1 MKKMHILVMLMFSQS
16 GFAQDLTAVMD
27 LYAEE
32 GQHNRIK
39 SPFNGVMLVAKNDKI
54 LLKKAYGFYNR
65 EKNTANK
72 TDSRFLIGSV
82 TKQFTAMLVMQQV
95 EKGLLS
101 LDKTVSDY
109 LPYFPKEKGQQMTL
123 HRLLSHTSGLPH
135 YEGLKRL
142 GIDPRAFIREK
153 ISVPAYVKL
162 IGQMDLI
169 NQPGTQFSYASNNY
183 VLLGAILEQITGK
196 TYAALIAHNIAKPLG
211 LKNTGY
217 PDNDF
222 IEQHVAQ
229 GYKFTEFNFFKALI
243 SEDKGAYK
251 ADGFRSQSTAY
262 ATGGLYSTVD
272 DLFVWSKAVKNH
284 TLLSPAMT
292 KKMLTPN
299 LAGYGYGWFI
309 NQETYMRFNP
319 SVQLTVHGGTLDG
332 FASNVA
338 LYDDGTSV
346 IYLSN
351 VTPVGDVRLTMYMH
365 LAANNIDIDDFK
377 RDIRLPNVNGDF
389 DDFMDDGGMKGMSV
403 YYKELSRRAGYKI
416 SHGQWGYEE
425 LIGLHTVEGKIAE
438 AEKLAED
445 LLAEHSTPQ
454 RRRINDIGYH
464 FVEQEAYAQA
474 IKYFT
479 LNVKSY
485 PYSAN
490 VHDSLG
496 EAYFKNGQYK
506 LALEYYQRAVSIA
519 KTNSDRNL
527 PGFVDHLEQAKEEL
541 AE

>member
-1 MKKMHILVMLMFSQS
+1 MKKMLILVMLMLSQS

-65 EKNTANK
+65 EKNTTNK

-109 LPYFPKEKGQQMTL
+109 LPYFPKDKGQQMTL

-142 GIDPRAFIREK
+142 GIDPRVFIREK
-153 ISVPAYVKL
+153 ISVQAYVKL

-169 NQPGTQFSYASNNY
+169 NQPGSQFSYASNNY
-183 VLLGAILEQITGK
+183 VLLGAILEQVTGK
-196 TYAALIAHNIAKPLG
+196 TYATLIAENITEPLG

-217 PDNDF
+217 PDNNF
-222 IEQHVAQ
+222 VEQYVAQ

-243 SEDKGAYK
+243 AQDKGEYK
-251 ADGFRSQSTAY
+251 PDGFRDQSTAY
-262 ATGGLYSTVD
+262 STGGLYSTVD

-309 NQETYMRFNP
+309 NQETYIRFNP

-332 FASNVA
+332 FASNIA
-338 LYDDGTSV
+338 LYGDGTSV

-389 DDFMDDGGMKGMSV
+389 DDLWMM
-403 YYKELSRRAGYKI
+403 A
-416 SHGQWGYEE
+416 
-425 LIGLHTVEGKIAE
+425 A
-438 AEKLAED
+438 
-445 LLAEHSTPQ
+445 
-454 RRRINDIGYH
+454 
-464 FVEQEAYAQA
+464 
-474 IKYFT
+474 
-479 LNVKSY
+479 
-485 PYSAN
+485 
-490 VHDSLG
+490 
-496 EAYFKNGQYK
+496 
-506 LALEYYQRAVSIA
+506 
-519 KTNSDRNL
+519 
-527 PGFVDHLEQAKEEL
+527 
-541 AE
+541 